1 MPSLAMLLSL
11 FWGNLTSAVAVIL
24 RTSHYAW
31 LRPKNSKRPIKPAQR
46 THNKV
51 NNVVS
56 LRPNIH
62 FTRPIK
68 KVQISRSQIKLQ
80 QANLIEKLKKN
91 TNTRKQTKKNNLLLT
106 QKYKI
111 KKHHQLDAPF
121 PNRIE
126 QKHTQ
131 TTPPNLLDIQLNSH
145 VAQHKN

>member
-1 MPSLAMLLSL
+1 MLVPSLAMLLSL

-31 LRPKNSKRPIKPAQR
+31 LRLKNSKRPIKPTQR

-80 QANLIEKLKKN
+80 QANLIEKLKK
-91 TNTRKQTKKNNLLLT
+91 
-106 QKYKI
+106 
-111 KKHHQLDAPF
+111 
-121 PNRIE
+121 
-126 QKHTQ
+126 TQ
-131 TTPPNLLDIQLNSH
+131 TQESKQKKTTYFSH
-145 VAQHKN
+145 KSTK